1 MKNNLTI
8 AILFPKDSEAIFN
21 KNSKRTF
28 GGSTIHLYQ
37 FAKELHGYCKT
48 YTVIPDYGIIDFDD
62 QNKFDLVKLYKENDN
77 FVLKFLK
84 FWKFIKQNKVSV
96 VMQLGLTLQSC
107 FLAIFC
113 YFFNIKFIFMF
124 AHDVESIG
132 LYQNSRKRCLL
143 FYWLLRFS
151 KLLITQNEIERENI
165 IEKYPNFSNKI
176 KVLKKGI
183 DFSLIHQGGTKLY
196 DGIAIARCE
205 EWKNIEAYLDIVQR
219 NPGYKFMLVSPP
231 VPGKEAYHEKIR
243 EMALS
248 LSNLEFY
255 SFVPYYDVY
264 KYFSFSKTIFV
275 TSDLEGDWP
284 LTVIEAAATGL
295 PVLSLNYNY
304 GNLID
309 EYHAGFFCNG
319 DLNQMNEN
327 FLRLMNDEKLLKFMS
342 KNAMAYA
349 DVNHN
354 SSKNVLIL
362 LKYLNEL

>member
-1 MKNNLTI
+1 MLNHFKKAKLPYEMSVTWTGFPGYLMLVRHLLLEIKFTENYPYSDTI
-8 AILFPKDSEAIFN
+8 KEASNSLLENENIFN
-21 KNSKRTF
+21 
-28 GGSTIHLYQ
+28 YM
-37 FAKELHGYCKT
+37 
-48 YTVIPDYGIIDFDD
+48 VI
-62 QNKFDLVKLYKENDN
+62 
-77 FVLKFLK
+77 VLFHK
-84 FWKFIKQNKVSV
+84 
-96 VMQLGLTLQSC
+96 
-107 FLAIFC
+107 
-113 YFFNIKFIFMF
+113 
-124 AHDVESIG
+124 
-132 LYQNSRKRCLL
+132 
-143 FYWLLRFS
+143 
-151 KLLITQNEIERENI
+151 
-165 IEKYPNFSNKI
+165 
-176 KVLKKGI
+176 
-183 DFSLIHQGGTKLY
+183 TKLY